1 MDICHAFWNK
11 HTISKPILLN
21 SKTRILQRWGLMSG
35 DRGVYFLEKAF
46 PLSLINISPQVLG
59 VFVIEKV
66 RFYCP
71 EKQVR
76 FLKVLCKVG
85 DLRQKDGIF
94 TNRSTSWITPYD
106 AELNF
111 MAEWDS
117 CCAQCPVKFK
127 TERGG
132 LIL

>member
-35 DRGVYFLEKAF
+35 DRSVYFLEKAF

-66 RFYCP
+66 RFYS
-71 EKQVR
+71 
-76 FLKVLCKVG
+76 LKKG
-85 DLRQKDGIF
+85 K
-94 TNRSTSWITPYD
+94 
-106 AELNF
+106 
-111 MAEWDS
+111 
-117 CCAQCPVKFK
+117 
-127 TERGG
+127 
-132 LIL
+132 